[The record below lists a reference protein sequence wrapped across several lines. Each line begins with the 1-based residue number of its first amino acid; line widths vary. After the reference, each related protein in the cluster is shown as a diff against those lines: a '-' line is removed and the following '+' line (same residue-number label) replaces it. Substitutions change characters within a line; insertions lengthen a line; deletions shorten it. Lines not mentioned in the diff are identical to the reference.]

1 MKSICSLV
9 AVAALFILLFY
20 ANNIYAF
27 DNTDAASGTR
37 MTSGSLV
44 MDALVG
50 QSVVGISGHLVS
62 GFLGSKAA
70 PKYVP
75 GDADGNG
82 VVAISDAVWIIN
94 FIFGGGSPPKPVQ
107 AGDADCSG
115 SVAIGDAVFVINF
128 IFGGGVAP
136 HYCP

>member
-1 MKSICSLV
+1 
-9 AVAALFILLFY
+9 
-20 ANNIYAF
+20 
-27 DNTDAASGTR
+27 